1 MSNTKEKLVG
11 SKCQNVKIMGS
22 KRDLINNSKPNRQ
35 AGTGKQS
42 QGKKIATT
50 EVTCQG
56 LTSEGKG
63 IVQWDG
69 KQLEVEQL
77 LPGEKAEVTIYKKG
91 RFFNAEIKRL
101 INFSDDRA
109 RQPKSMMMNVVV
121 VRFST

>member
-1 MSNTKEKLVG
+1 M
-11 SKCQNVKIMGS
+11 S
-22 KRDLINNSKPNRQ
+22 KRKNNGFKKRPNKQFKNQNRQ